1 MKIRSGFVS
10 NSSTTSFLLW
20 GMSVEYID
28 LKDEIKE
35 KITEKHWHDEIL
47 DFIEKLEVYYDD
59 YDYNDN
65 IYIGRHYN
73 TLKDDETGR
82 EFKDSVENTLKKIIK
97 KELECYFVDVAY
109 YDG

>member
-1 MKIRSGFVS
+1 MKIRAGFVS

-20 GMSVEYID
+20 GMSVEYED

-47 DFIEKLEVYYDD
+47 DFIEDLETFYDD
-59 YDYNDN
+59 NDWDDY
-65 IYIGRHYN
+65 IYIGKHYN

-82 EFKDSVENTLKKIIK
+82 EFKNSVENTLKKIV
-97 KELECYFVDVAY
+97 KEFKCYYIDVAY